1 MNENAKRVILSRA
14 AAALLAV
21 SLVPPVSAAEIANAL
36 TPPAVVQEAEVQ
48 QTEQTLEPA
57 AEEKELQQVQELRQ
71 EAAALAA
78 EGDSTL
84 AGLDHLR
91 RGYDQLEQNL
101 KNLGAG
107 IKSVDIPAPF
117 VYNT

>member
-14 AAALLAV
+14 VAVLLAA
-21 SLVPPVSAAEIANAL
+21 SLVPSVSAAQLADAV

-78 EGDSTL
+78 EGSLQAQIDAAV
-84 AGLDHLR
+84 AGQVKR
-91 RGYDQLEQNL
+91 SPCR
-101 KNLGAG
+101 
-107 IKSVDIPAPF
+107 VRPARI
-117 VYNT
+117 